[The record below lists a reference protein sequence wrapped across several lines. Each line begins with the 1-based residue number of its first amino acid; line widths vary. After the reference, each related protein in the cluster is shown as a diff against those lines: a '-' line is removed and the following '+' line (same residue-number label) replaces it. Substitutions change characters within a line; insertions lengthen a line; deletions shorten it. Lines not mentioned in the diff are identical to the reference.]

1 MARKDSEHQ
10 KKSMSMLFRGK
21 AIFKPLNT
29 GRIDEHVSCVR
40 EWIANIFF
48 LAVQSLEKLETNLRA
63 RRQPIRIITG
73 HTGWT
78 DDLDFAFRHRTEI
91 CKPFT
96 KKYTDPSAPY
106 DGYIEDDDT
115 ENGARNTL
123 LGKVAVR

>member
-1 MARKDSEHQ
+1 M
-10 KKSMSMLFRGK
+10 
-21 AIFKPLNT
+21 
-29 GRIDEHVSCVR
+29 
-40 EWIANIFF
+40 
-48 LAVQSLEKLETNLRA
+48 AVQSLEKLEKNLRG
-63 RRQPIRIITG
+63 RKQPIKIITE

-115 ENGARNTL
+115 EVSARTVM
-123 LGKVAVR
+123 LGKVSVN

>member
-21 AIFKPLNT
+21 
-29 GRIDEHVSCVR
+29 S
-40 EWIANIFF
+40 
-48 LAVQSLEKLETNLRA
+48 
-63 RRQPIRIITG
+63 
-73 HTGWT
+73 
-78 DDLDFAFRHRTEI
+78 DFQTAEHRTEI